1 MSRTLL
7 VSGFTPWGAHTDN
20 PSGVIAERMDGEM
33 ISGARVHGRV
43 LPVDLE
49 AAWPLLREAIETNC
63 PAAVL
68 CLGLAAGRPVVSLER
83 VAVNVAD
90 FHEPDDS
97 GRTPRDLPIVGDG
110 PDALLATFP
119 NRAAVERLRAAGIPA
134 AVSDTAG
141 TYLCNA
147 VLYRTLH
154 HLRAARPAVPAGFM
168 HLPFTP
174 EQVAAEGEARPS
186 MDLERQLRAVR
197 MALAA
202 VLEATSD

>member
-7 VSGFTPWGAHTDN
+7 VSGFTPWGAHTHN
-20 PSGVIAERMDGEM
+20 PSGTVAGRVDGEM
-33 ISGARVHGRV
+33 LSGARVHGLT

-49 AAWPLLREAIETNC
+49 AAWPLLREAIDTIGPE
-63 PAAVL
+63 AVL

-90 FHEPDDS
+90 FHEPDDA
-97 GRTPRDLPIVGDG
+97 GRTPRDRPIVDDG

-119 NRAAVERLRAAGIPA
+119 NRAAVERIRAAGIPA

-147 VLYRTLH
+147 VLYRALH

-168 HLPFTP
+168 HLPYTP
-174 EQVAAEGEARPS
+174 EQVAAGGEARPS
-186 MDLERQLRAVR
+186 MDLERQLQAVR
-197 MALAA
+197 IGLET
-202 VLEATSD
+202 VLGTTSA